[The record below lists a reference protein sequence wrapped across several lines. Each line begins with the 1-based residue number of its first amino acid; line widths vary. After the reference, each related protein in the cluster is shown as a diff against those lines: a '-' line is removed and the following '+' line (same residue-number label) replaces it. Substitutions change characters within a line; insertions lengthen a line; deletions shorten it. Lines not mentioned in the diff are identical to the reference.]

1 MIFVYIYIHI
11 YVGRR
16 DPAIRIHLHRDVLHI
31 HLFLELQVLLRLRLH
46 LTRLHNLTHRVRLCL
61 HCHYV
66 LFLRIVSCCYYC
78 IFITYFLPKVC
89 SVCGGVFMY
98 LCECIDISVY
108 ALTCLCNWKVLSAE
122 CRGLQMAVVCLPF
135 VRVDLCVRHFSVA
148 LFTLFFHL
156 RNDYRCPW
164 FAFLSSASTS

>member
-31 HLFLELQVLLRLRLH
+31 HLLLELQVLLRLRLH
-46 LTRLHNLTHRVRLCL
+46 LARLHNLTHRVRLCL

-108 ALTCLCNWKVLSAE
+108 ALTCLCNWKVLFFCIYFFLYMHWHAFAIERYFLLNAE
-122 CRGLQMAVVCLPF
+122 
-135 VRVDLCVRHFSVA
+135 
-148 LFTLFFHL
+148 
-156 RNDYRCPW
+156 DYRWPW
-164 FAFLSSASTS
+164 FAFLSSASTSVYVIY